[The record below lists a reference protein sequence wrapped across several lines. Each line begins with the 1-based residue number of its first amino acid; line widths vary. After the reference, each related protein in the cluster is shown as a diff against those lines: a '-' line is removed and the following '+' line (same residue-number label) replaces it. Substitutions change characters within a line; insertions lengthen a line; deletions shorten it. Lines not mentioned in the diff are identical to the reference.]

1 MNHYSVK
8 IMIYKI
14 SDTVRFKPAD
24 GAIWSID
31 SPEQVINLTITNC
44 NLLCMLLNN
53 KGVILSRENILED
66 IWDKQGLRSSNNT
79 LNQYISILRRTFS
92 LLGIDEEVI
101 KTIPK
106 VGFCFNEAI
115 SVAKEYSPV
124 PSEIATRESAPKERT
139 QYYFYR
145 VMMSI
150 LTLCILAL
158 IAYVLSQNKKFSLE
172 TSTTGVGQYDT
183 CEIRVLPQ
191 YTRGQSR
198 DLLEASNDLIKRN
211 NIKCLPGKE
220 FISKPESRGSGR
232 AFLAECVVDKKRNE
246 YFFCKGYYTK

>member
-1 MNHYSVK
+1 
-8 IMIYKI
+8 MIYKI

-53 KGVILSRENILED
+53 KGAILSRENILED

-115 SVAKEYSPV
+115 SV
-124 PSEIATRESAPKERT
+124 
-139 QYYFYR
+139 
-145 VMMSI
+145 
-150 LTLCILAL
+150 
-158 IAYVLSQNKKFSLE
+158 
-172 TSTTGVGQYDT
+172 VGQYDA

-198 DLLEASNDLIKRN
+198 YLLEASTDLIKRN

-232 AFLAECVVDKKRNE
+232 AFLAECVVDKKGNE